1 MASKA
6 TPHRRRDQ
14 THVKLL
20 VVIVNYKT
28 PEMTL
33 ASVSS
38 ALRETRHIPDMRVA
52 VVDNDS
58 QDGSLEKMR
67 QGALDAGWGE
77 RVEILASPWNG
88 GFAWGNNFAIR
99 PALESGD
106 RPEYVYLL
114 NSDAFPDEN
123 AVAELVDYLDANPEV
138 GIAGSFIHGDDG
150 ETHRTAF
157 RFPSIA
163 SEIEAPLGIGVVSRL
178 LQNYIVSPELPTST
192 QKVDWL
198 AGASMLI
205 RTQVFDDI
213 GLMDDGY
220 FLYYEETDFCL
231 RAARAGWPTAYVVES
246 SVTHIGSVST
256 GIQDISKPTPE
267 FWYGSRHRYF
277 LKNHGR
283 ATLWIANTVYIVAGL
298 IRRLRSALM
307 RRPSHEPAG
316 HMRGFL
322 RFNLRLTPAP
332 SGHPPRPSDP
342 EYAATASPSVDS
354 EGART

>member
-1 MASKA
+1 M
-6 TPHRRRDQ
+6 
-14 THVKLL
+14 KLL

-28 PEMTL
+28 AEMTL
-33 ASVSS
+33 ESVAS
-38 ALRETRHIPDMRVA
+38 ALRETQHIPETKIA

-58 QDGSLEKMR
+58 GDGSLEKLR
-67 QGALDAGWGE
+67 QGKQDAGWGE
-77 RVEILASPWNG
+77 SVQILASPWNG
-88 GFAWGNNFAIR
+88 GFAWGNNYAIR
-99 PALESGD
+99 AALQGQD

-114 NSDAFPDEN
+114 NSDAFPDQN
-123 AVAELVDYLDANPEV
+123 AVAELVNYLDAHPKV

-150 ETHRTAF
+150 ETHKTAF
-157 RFPSIA
+157 RFPSLG
-163 SEIEAPLGIGVVSRL
+163 SELEGPLGIGIVSRL
-178 LQNYIVSPELPTST
+178 LENYIVSPDLPTST
-192 QKVDWL
+192 QQVNWL

-205 RTQVFDDI
+205 RTQVFDEI

-267 FWYGSRHRYF
+267 FWYASRHRYF
-277 LKNHGR
+277 LKNYGR
-283 ATLWIANTVYIVAGL
+283 ATLWAANALYIGAGL
-298 IRRLRSALM
+298 IRRLRSALL
-307 RRPSHEPAG
+307 RRPSHEPEG

-332 SGHPPRPSDP
+332 SGHPPRPANMPAAPALQNESAASSASPSEGDV
-342 EYAATASPSVDS
+342 ATASGS
-354 EGART
+354 AHA

>member
-1 MASKA
+1 M
-6 TPHRRRDQ
+6 
-14 THVKLL
+14 KLL

-33 ASVSS
+33 ESVVS
-38 ALRETRHIPDMRVA
+38 ALRETQHIADTKIA

-58 QDGSLEKMR
+58 QDASLEKLR
-67 QGALDAGWGE
+67 QAALDAAWGDQ
-77 RVEILASPWNG
+77 VEILASPWNG

-99 PALESGD
+99 PALESAD

-123 AVAELVDYLDANPEV
+123 AVTELVNYLDSHPSF

-157 RFPSIA
+157 RFPSLG
-163 SEIEAPLGIGVVSRL
+163 SELEAPLGIGVVSKL
-178 LQNYIVSPELPTST
+178 LNSYIVSPDLPTST
-192 QKVDWL
+192 ERVDWL

-205 RTQVFDDI
+205 RTKVLDEI

-256 GIQDISKPTPE
+256 GIQDISKPTPQ

-283 ATLWIANTVYIVAGL
+283 AALWAANTLYIVAGL
-298 IRRLRSALM
+298 IRRARSALM

-316 HMRGFL
+316 HMRGFI
-322 RFNLRLTPAP
+322 RFNLRLSPAP
-332 SGHPPRPSDP
+332 SGHPPGRPQSAP
-342 EYAATASPSVDS
+342 AKVMAQVGHNATTPNATTASGSGS
-354 EGART
+354 GGAQS

>member
-1 MASKA
+1 M
-6 TPHRRRDQ
+6 
-14 THVKLL
+14 KLL

-33 ASVSS
+33 ESVAS
-38 ALRETRHIPDMRVA
+38 ALRETQQIPETKVA

-58 QDGSLEKMR
+58 QDNSLEKLR
-67 QGALDAGWGE
+67 AGAEAAGWGNQ
-77 RVEILASPWNG
+77 VEILSSPWNG

-99 PALESGD
+99 QALATDD

-123 AVAELVDYLDANPEV
+123 AINELVNYLDANPSF
-138 GIAGSFIHGDDG
+138 GMAGSFIHGDDG
-150 ETHRTAF
+150 ATHKTAF
-157 RFPSIA
+157 RFPSLA
-163 SEIEAPLGIGVVSRL
+163 SEFEGPLGIGLVSKL
-178 LQNYIVSPELPTST
+178 LERYIVSSDLPTET
-192 QKVDWL
+192 ERVDWL
-198 AGASMLI
+198 AGASMMI
-205 RTQVFDDI
+205 RSQVFDEV

-220 FLYYEETDFCL
+220 FLYFEETDFCL

-267 FWYGSRHRYF
+267 FWYASRHRYF

-283 ATLWIANTVYIVAGL
+283 ASLWAANALYITAGL
-298 IRRLRSALM
+298 IRRFRSALI
-307 RRPSHEPAG
+307 RRPSHEPKG

-322 RFNLRLTPAP
+322 RFNLSLSETP
-332 SGHPPRPSDP
+332 SGHPPGRPVATPNSATGRILHESQP
-342 EYAATASPSVDS
+342 ATAAVAATTSRS
-354 EGART
+354 GGTQ